1 MAVFERSKDGLVSKA
16 ELGEVLLS
24 GSENFSC
31 RCFEPNTASLNI
43 SYGVIF
49 SIANDV
55 AFGAG
60 EN

>member
-1 MAVFERSKDGLVSKA
+1 VNDCNVSKA
-16 ELGEVLLS
+16 ELGEVLLP

-55 AFGAG
+55 AFWCGR
-60 EN
+60 ELI